1 MLRECKNVN
10 RYSDILNFEWGKG
23 AHIVLVVSFF
33 LYSEIKSALR
43 LMTVDLSKWYDYS
56 KKWSEKNE
64 N

>member
-10 RYSDILNFEWGKG
+10 RYSYILNFEWGKG

-33 LYSEIKSALR
+33 LYSKIKSALR